1 MRTVVR
7 VGKANDYYCA
17 SEESD
22 HSTAAIQPFPA
33 EPGSARLRIPS
44 LFGFSCGRVG
54 LQFIPVMSGKQVMFR
69 E

>member
-1 MRTVVR
+1 MRTAVR
-7 VGKANDYYCA
+7 VGKANGFYCA

-22 HSTAAIQPFPA
+22 RSTAAIQPFSA

-44 LFGFSCGRVG
+44 SFGFSCGRVG
-54 LQFIPVMSGKQVMFR
+54 LQFIPVMSGKQVVFR